1 MDEEDELMELHESCI
16 STRKQIIAQLAKLTS
31 LKYLSLG
38 SDFKTGGDIFEN
50 RLDLKHVYKCP
61 RNGGTSVQYDDIL
74 PDTFH
79 LSLDTDLDQLVNH
92 HLDTAEIEWKAREF
106 PRLKEMRGLVTQ
118 SYIEV
123 EPNPKVDALIALLRR
138 LRSDVAQRQRF
149 GGYRIPATPFGEPS
163 KGTLFRST

>member
-1 MDEEDELMELHESCI
+1 MDEEDELMELHES
-16 STRKQIIAQLAKLTS
+16 SQLAKLTS
-31 LKYLSLG
+31 LKYLSFG
-38 SDFKTGGDIFEN
+38 PDFKTGGDIFEN

-61 RNGGTSVQYDDIL
+61 RNGGTYVQYDDVL

-79 LSLDTDLDQLVNH
+79 LSLDH

-123 EPNPKVDALIALLRR
+123 EPKPKVEALIALLRR
-138 LRSDVAQRQRF
+138 LRSDVAQRQSF
-149 GGYRIPATPFGEPS
+149 GGYRIPAPPFGEPS